1 MHDTANTI
9 GGLLLRTYARPGF
22 TIIELGA
29 MNINGALRDA
39 CGETVTYVGLD
50 IAAGAGVDIVIQ
62 PDAPLPIASE
72 VADIVIAS
80 SVFEHD
86 MYFWETFLEMVR
98 IAKPQGVLYINA
110 PSNGAYHR
118 YPADNWRFYPD
129 CGKVLES
136 WAKRNG
142 YSLTLLKSF
151 IAERQDD
158 IWNDFVAIFIKG
170 PPQEE
175 NEHMLL
181 CAQIRCSNVWR
192 FDRTEVLCKREAS
205 EDMILIKQLR
215 EQLESVHALPT
226 GSFLARLFG
235 WLTQNRAI
243 RRRQSP
249 KPGDDTPPR

>member
-86 MYFWETFLEMVR
+86 MYFWGRLFSRWFASRNRKVCFTSMRPRMVLITAIR
-98 IAKPQGVLYINA
+98 PITG
-110 PSNGAYHR
+110 
-118 YPADNWRFYPD
+118 
-129 CGKVLES
+129 
-136 WAKRNG
+136 
-142 YSLTLLKSF
+142 
-151 IAERQDD
+151 
-158 IWNDFVAIFIKG
+158 DF
-170 PPQEE
+170 
-175 NEHMLL
+175 
-181 CAQIRCSNVWR
+181 
-192 FDRTEVLCKREAS
+192 
-205 EDMILIKQLR
+205 ILIAARFLR
-215 EQLESVHALPT
+215 AGPSAT
-226 GSFLARLFG
+226 
-235 WLTQNRAI
+235 
-243 RRRQSP
+243 
-249 KPGDDTPPR
+249 DTR